1 MKQALYDLNLLFLAY
16 SVLVNGFYLLLM
28 VLSAWTV
35 RRYSRT
41 SALTGY
47 EGVFDTSFYKPV
59 SVIVPAHNEEAT
71 IVHTVRS
78 ALAVRYP
85 ELEVVAVNDGSTD
98 GTLERLVDAF
108 NLVPCPGAVFSDI
121 PCKEIRGLYES
132 LSHPG
137 LRVVDK
143 EQGGKA
149 DALNAGINASTFPLV
164 CNIDADSIIDARS
177 MVHITRPFL
186 EDHRVVA
193 VGGVV
198 MPANGCDIVDGVVTK
213 VRVAKNIL
221 ARFQTIEYLRAFL
234 FGRIGWSRLNALMIV
249 SGAFAIFRRTAL
261 VETGGYR
268 TDTVGEDMELVLRMH
283 RVFADKKKP
292 YRIMFLPDPICWTQA
307 PEDMRSLGKQR
318 RRWQRGLA
326 DSLVKNRQ
334 LCLNP
339 RYGGVGLIGFPF
351 FVLCELLSPV
361 VELGRILDHHRRDRS
376 SRDRLAD
383 GPRDHRLRGPPG
395 RHQFDVR
402 IAPGGQVVPEVP
414 GYARHSGVVGARG
427 AGRFRLPAAAQL
439 LAVHGAGR
447 LPAEA
452 DFLGSTCEEG
462 LLACPISE
470 LRRRRLATP
479 VSGPSPP
486 APAPAARRP

>member
-1 MKQALYDLNLLFLAY
+1 MKQVLYDLNLLFLAY

-132 LSHPG
+132 LSHSG

-361 VELGRILDHHRRDRS
+361 VESVGYLTIIAAIALRAIDWQMGLAITACAVLLGVINSMCALLLEAKSFQKYPGTRDTLVLSGHAVLEGFGYRQLHS
-376 SRDRLAD
+376 YWRCMGLVDY
-383 GPRDHRLRGPPG
+383 LRK
-395 RHQFDVR
+395 QTSW
-402 IAPGGQVVPEVP
+402 GQP
-414 GYARHSGVVGARG
+414 ARKA
-427 AGRFRLPAAAQL
+427 F
-439 LAVHGAGR
+439 
-447 LPAEA
+447 
-452 DFLGSTCEEG
+452 
-462 LLACPISE
+462 
-470 LRRRRLATP
+470 
-479 VSGPSPP
+479 
-486 APAPAARRP
+486 

>member
-1 MKQALYDLNLLFLAY
+1 M
-16 SVLVNGFYLLLM
+16 
-28 VLSAWTV
+28 TE
-35 RRYSRT
+35 
-41 SALTGY
+41 Y
-47 EGVFDTSFYKPV
+47 EGVFATSFYKPV

-98 GTLERLVDAF
+98 GTLEQLVDAF
-108 NLVPCPGAVFSDI
+108 DLVPSPGAVCSDI
-121 PCKEIRGLYES
+121 PCKHIRGLYES

-164 CNIDADSIIDARS
+164 CNIDADSLIDARS

-198 MPANGCDIVDGVVTK
+198 MPANGCDIVRRRGNA
-213 VRVAKNIL
+213 VRVAGSNL

-234 FGRIGWSRLNALMIV
+234 FGRIGWSRLNGLMIV

-261 VETGGYR
+261 VEIGGYR

-283 RVFADKKKP
+283 RVFRQKKA
-292 YRIMFLPDPICWTQA
+292 YRIIFLPDPICWTQV
-307 PEDMRSLGKQR
+307 PEDLKSLGKQR
-318 RRWQRGLA
+318 RRWHRGLA

-339 RYGGVGLIGFPF
+339 RYGGVGLVGYPF

-361 VELGRILDHHRRDRS
+361 VETGRIWESPSRFARSTGRSASRSRSARPAGSDQLDVC
-376 SRDRLAD
+376 A
-383 GPRDHRLRGPPG
+383 
-395 RHQFDVR
+395 
-402 IAPGGQVVPEVP
+402 AP
-414 GYARHSGVVGARG
+414 
-427 AGRFRLPAAAQL
+427 
-439 LAVHGAGR
+439 
-447 LPAEA
+447 
-452 DFLGSTCEEG
+452 
-462 LLACPISE
+462 
-470 LRRRRLATP
+470 
-479 VSGPSPP
+479 
-486 APAPAARRP
+486 

>member
-28 VLSAWTV
+28 AVSAWTI

-41 SALTGY
+41 SAMTEY
-47 EGVFDTSFYKPV
+47 EGVFATSFYKPV

-98 GTLERLVDAF
+98 GTLDKLVDAF
-108 NLVPCPGAVFSDI
+108 DLVPSSGAPCSDI
-121 PCKEIRGLYES
+121 PCKAIRGLYES
-132 LSHPG
+132 PSHPG

-149 DALNAGINASTFPLV
+149 DALNAGINASTYPLV
-164 CNIDADSIIDARS
+164 CNIDADSLIDARS

-198 MPANGCDIVDGVVTK
+198 MPSNGCDIVNGEVTR

-234 FGRIGWSRLNALMIV
+234 FGRIGWSRLNSLMIV

-283 RVFADKKKP
+283 RVFADKKQTH
-292 YRIMFLPDPICWTQA
+292 RIIFLPDPICWTQA
-307 PEDMRSLGKQR
+307 PEDLKSLGKQR

-326 DSLVKNRQ
+326 DSLAKNRQ

-339 RYGGVGLIGFPF
+339 RYGGVGLVGFPF
-351 FVLCELLSPV
+351 FVICELLSPV
-361 VELGRILDHHRRDRS
+361 VELVGYVIIMAAIALHAVNWELGLAIATCSILLGVINSMSALLLESRSFRKYPGVRDTLILSAHAVLEGFGYRQLHS
-376 SRDRLAD
+376 FWRCQGL
-383 GPRDHRLRGPPG
+383 
-395 RHQFDVR
+395 FD
-402 IAPGGQVVPEVP
+402 
-414 GYARHSGVVGARG
+414 Y
-427 AGRFRLPAAAQL
+427 
-439 LAVHGAGR
+439 
-447 LPAEA
+447 
-452 DFLGSTCEEG
+452 
-462 LLACPISE
+462 
-470 LRRRRLATP
+470 LRRQTSWGQP
-479 VSGPSPP
+479 VRK
-486 APAPAARRP
+486 AF